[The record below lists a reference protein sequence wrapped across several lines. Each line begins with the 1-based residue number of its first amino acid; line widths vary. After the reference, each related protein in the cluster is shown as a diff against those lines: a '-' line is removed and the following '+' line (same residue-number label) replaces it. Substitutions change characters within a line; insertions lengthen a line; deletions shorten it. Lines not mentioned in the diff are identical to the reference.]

1 MSEGG
6 SSAGKRPTNVN
17 VRRDLIDDAR
27 AAAVNLS
34 ALLERALIEELAH
47 RKRLQWRAD
56 HVQAVFAYNNHLLR
70 HGAYRAAR
78 RNRRS
83 L

>member
-1 MSEGG
+1 MSEGA
-6 SSAGKRPTNVN
+6 SSTGKRPTNVN

-27 AAAVNLS
+27 AAGVNLS

-47 RKRLQWRAD
+47 RKRLRWRSD
-56 HVQAVFAYNNHLLR
+56 HLQAVLAYNDHLLR
-70 HGAYRAAR
+70 NGAYRATR